1 MTLKAKVGSQ
11 KLQNNVLSLDM
22 KNHLINE
29 YSFQKLQGNKFDAL
43 EWEHTVCNFR
53 FNHNFWIIQFNRKL

>member
-22 KNHLINE
+22 KNHLIDE

-53 FNHNFWIIQFNRKL
+53 FNHNF